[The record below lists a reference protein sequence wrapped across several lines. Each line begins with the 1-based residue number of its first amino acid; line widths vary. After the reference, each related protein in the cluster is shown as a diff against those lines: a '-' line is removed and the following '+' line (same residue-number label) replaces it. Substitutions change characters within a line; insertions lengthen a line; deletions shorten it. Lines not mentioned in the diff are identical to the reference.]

1 MKILDKI
8 SESIEKGDSTSL
20 KELTREALSMN
31 IQIEDILNQ
40 GLIKGMDN
48 VGKKFRN
55 NEIFIPE
62 VLIAARAMK
71 NGMNI
76 IKPYLTS
83 LGKKVGCK
91 IVLGTVKGDLH
102 DIGLKIVSM
111 MLEKDALEIVD
122 LGIDVT
128 KDKFLRVIRREKPDI
143 IGMSALLTSTMMY
156 MGEVVEAIERAN
168 LRKDVKIIIGG
179 GPVTQSFADE
189 IKADGYAPD
198 AVSAVDLVNSLV
210 NG

>member
-1 MKILDKI
+1 MKVLDKI

-31 IQIEDILNQ
+31 IQIEDILNK
-40 GLIKGMDN
+40 GLIKGMNN
-48 VGKKFRN
+48 VGKKFKN

-62 VLIAARAMK
+62 VLIAARATK

-168 LRKDVKIIIGG
+168 LRNDVKIIIGG

-198 AVSAVDLVNSLV
+198 AVTAVDLVNSLV

>member
-8 SESIEKGDSTSL
+8 SDSIEKGDSTSL

-40 GLIKGMDN
+40 GLIKGMGN

-71 NGMNI
+71 NGINI
-76 IKPYLTS
+76 IKPYLAS

-122 LGIDVT
+122 LGIDVA

-189 IKADGYAPD
+189 IKADGYASD
-198 AVSAVDLVNSLV
+198 AVAAVDLVNSLV
-210 NG
+210 KG